1 MKKAFTLIELI
12 FVISILTFVGLFG
25 IRYISSAYES
35 YIMQKVTDSLETDA
49 SAILEQI
56 SKRVSDGI
64 KESFAIAN
72 QSYACTK
79 LLSQSSGEEASVFM
93 WIGGDKELL
102 NGFYNGSNFNMPAI
116 SKFIDLNSSTN
127 QTLISTGSSSTY
139 TQNILTLL
147 ANKNSVLDNFI
158 AIYFG
163 NQNSMSC
170 NSFFTQ
176 NQNMNVVSSFN
187 GDVLTLATMPTFIAE
202 NYSAS
207 WSAYAIEYKSA
218 EQSLYLKYNFRPWLG
233 ENANSG
239 QTSLLAKN
247 VTAFGAK
254 FENGAIRLN
263 ICLTKNIANFPIN
276 ICKESL
282 IY

>member
-1 MKKAFTLIELI
+1 MRKAFTLIELV

-35 YIMQKVTDSLETDA
+35 YILQKVTDSLETDA
-49 SAILEQI
+49 STILEQI

-72 QSYACTK
+72 TSYGCTK
-79 LLSQSSGEEASVFM
+79 LLSQSSGDEATVFM

-116 SKFIDLNSSTN
+116 SKFTDLNSSSSVSI
-127 QTLISTGSSSTY
+127 ISPASNSIY

-147 ANKNSVLDNFI
+147 ANKSSVLNNFI

-163 NQNSMSC
+163 NQNNINC
-170 NSFFTQ
+170 NSFFAQ
-176 NQNMNVVSSFN
+176 NQSMYTVSTFSGN
-187 GDVLTLATMPTFIAE
+187 SLTLVNTPPFISE
-202 NYSAS
+202 FYSAS
-207 WSAYAIEYKSA
+207 WSAYAIEYKA
-218 EQSLYLKYNFRPWLG
+218 TEQSLYLKYNFRPWLG
-233 ENANSG
+233 ENASSG
-239 QTSLLAKN
+239 QTSLLAQN
-247 VTAFGAK
+247 VTSFGAK
-254 FENGAIRLN
+254 YESGAIRLN
-263 ICLTKNIANFPIN
+263 ICLTKNIASFPVN
-276 ICKESL
+276 VCKESV